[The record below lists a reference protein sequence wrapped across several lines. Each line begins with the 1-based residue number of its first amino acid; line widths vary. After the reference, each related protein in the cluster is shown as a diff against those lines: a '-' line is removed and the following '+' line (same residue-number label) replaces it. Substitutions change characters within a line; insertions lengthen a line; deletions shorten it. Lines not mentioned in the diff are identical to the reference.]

1 MGKRCGVCGRAE
13 LLLVDRAGAAQW
25 ALAALPLRCP
35 PALAAAVWISC
46 GLPKDTAEAAALKN
60 AILQKHQKKRM
71 TFQIACGVCFKADK
85 RAINTEP
92 GELISENLI
101 SAMQKFSGENPLQAT
116 NVTAEK

>member
-1 MGKRCGVCGRAE
+1 MCGRAE

-71 TFQIACGVCFKADK
+71 TFQIACGVCFKAHK